1 MQFSLQPRL
10 LFIRVKMRDRQL
22 ALFCKL
28 DVVLEFQDWFL
39 AIFQHC
45 DLISTPSTSM
55 LDRSFQVALHIQF
68 RFSCQLFL
76 NHLLSKTCTLQK
88 KWCTYYILTSPA
100 PVCFWYRSSSRL
112 HFLDYCMSH
121 FCKLFFSFLHHI
133 HQWQSTMFSCNRHKS
148 AKITK
153 KSQRTRKTRQNHN
166 LLFSN
171 ATDNMFAHFYSA
183 QNAPVFRWRIF
194 YCLYKKIYEKILKWL
209 PYKEV

>member
-1 MQFSLQPRL
+1 
-10 LFIRVKMRDRQL
+10 
-22 ALFCKL
+22 
-28 DVVLEFQDWFL
+28 
-39 AIFQHC
+39 
-45 DLISTPSTSM
+45 M

-88 KWCTYYILTSPA
+88 KVVHLLHSDQP
-100 PVCFWYRSSSRL
+100 CFFCLFLVAVQFQIAFLRL
-112 HFLDYCMSH
+112 LHEPL
-121 FCKLFFSFLHHI
+121 LQTFFSFLHHI

-183 QNAPVFRWRIF
+183 QNAPVLRWRIF

>member
-1 MQFSLQPRL
+1 
-10 LFIRVKMRDRQL
+10 
-22 ALFCKL
+22 
-28 DVVLEFQDWFL
+28 
-39 AIFQHC
+39 
-45 DLISTPSTSM
+45 M

-76 NHLLSKTCTLQK
+76 NHLLSKTCTLYKK

-100 PVCFWYRSSSRL
+100 SVCFWYRSSSRL

-121 FCKLFFSFLHHI
+121 FCKLFFPFLHHI

-183 QNAPVFRWRIF
+183 QNAPVFRWQEFFIAF
-194 YCLYKKIYEKILKWL
+194 IKKSTKKYWNDCHTKRFRAKSCPVIVWVHVQVLHFLISCMH
-209 PYKEV
+209 

>member
-76 NHLLSKTCTLQK
+76 NHLLSKTSNF
-88 KWCTYYILTSPA
+88 I
-100 PVCFWYRSSSRL
+100 
-112 HFLDYCMSH
+112 
-121 FCKLFFSFLHHI
+121 
-133 HQWQSTMFSCNRHKS
+133 
-148 AKITK
+148 K
-153 KSQRTRKTRQNHN
+153 KSCALIT
-166 LLFSN
+166 F
-171 ATDNMFAHFYSA
+171 
-183 QNAPVFRWRIF
+183 
-194 YCLYKKIYEKILKWL
+194 
-209 PYKEV
+209 